1 MLCRI
6 DFGTKRPI
14 FQKERLKE
22 TFQKTDQKKNKQK
35 KLMMEM
41 VRKTVFFGKKHQV
54 SEENKPETDDIVI
67 EGYTSVFPI

>member
-1 MLCRI
+1 MLCKI

-22 TFQKTDQKKNKQK
+22 TFQKNRPKKKK

-41 VRKTVFFGKKHQV
+41 VRKTVFFRKKAPSFRGKQTR
-54 SEENKPETDDIVI
+54 N
-67 EGYTSVFPI
+67 

>member
-1 MLCRI
+1 
-6 DFGTKRPI
+6 
-14 FQKERLKE
+14 
-22 TFQKTDQKKNKQK
+22 
-35 KLMMEM
+35 MEM